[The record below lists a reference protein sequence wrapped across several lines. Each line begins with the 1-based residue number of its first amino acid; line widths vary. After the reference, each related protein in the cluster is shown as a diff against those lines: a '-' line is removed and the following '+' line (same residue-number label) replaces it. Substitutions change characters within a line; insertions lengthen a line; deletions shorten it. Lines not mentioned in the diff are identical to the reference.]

1 MKEEYYIEFFG
12 YNSPENKNK
21 NAYYEDFIFESEG
34 LQFIETE
41 LKPKIEEAKAKHNV
55 VCFIV
60 VSVYDSDDDS
70 FLKTFEC

>member
-21 NAYYEDFIFESEG
+21 NTYYGDFIFESEG

-55 VCFIV
+55 CFLAV
-60 VSVYDSDDDS
+60 TVYDSDDDS
-70 FLKTFEC
+70 FLKAFEC

>member
-21 NAYYEDFIFESEG
+21 NVHCEDFTFESEG

-41 LKPKIEEAKAKHNV
+41 LKPKIEEVKAKHNV
-55 VCFIV
+55 CFLAVC
-60 VSVYDSDDDS
+60 VYDPDNDN
-70 FLKTFEC
+70 FLKAFEC

>member
-21 NAYYEDFIFESEG
+21 NIHCEDFTFESEG

-41 LKPKIEEAKAKHNV
+41 LKPKIEEVKVKYN
-55 VCFIV
+55 VCFLAV
-60 VSVYDSDDDS
+60 CVYDLDNNT
-70 FLKTFEC
+70 FLKSFEC